1 MKKEDKS
8 FWYTI
13 AAVVFLFI
21 LTSALL
27 YRKIIVTEDKFA
39 LQLQE
44 LQKSYDAK
52 VQKLT
57 DTLNSDMTALQN
69 LISNLDK
76 QNKKK
81 VDDLTILISKVESE
95 SKQSIEEAKNEIANI
110 GTSGGDFSKVIQDS
124 LNGVVS
130 VITNR
135 AQGSG
140 AIIDSDGIVVTNYHV
155 IEGARTINVLTYDKV
170 IYKAGV
176 VGYDVNFDVAVLKI
190 QSNETFSSLDFGNS
204 DIVKIGQN
212 VVALGNPYGLDFT
225 ATQGII
231 SARRTGSNGVEYVQ
245 IDVPINPGNSGG
257 PVIDASGEIIGIA
270 NFKISSAEGIGFAI
284 PSNTVE
290 EVVNE
295 II

>member
-1 MKKEDKS
+1 MKKEEKLFLYATIVVVILFISTS
-8 FWYTI
+8 FLFYRQI
-13 AAVVFLFI
+13 AAE
-21 LTSALL
+21 
-27 YRKIIVTEDKFA
+27 RNFA
-39 LQLQE
+39 VQLQE
-44 LQKSYDAK
+44 LRKNYDAK
-52 VQKLT
+52 VQELT
-57 DTLNSDMTALQN
+57 ETLNSDMTALQN